1 MPIMYEKLPDFCFC
15 CAHIGHQYRE
25 CLNYKGQQKEDLP
38 YGGWMRAT
46 TQAKR
51 VKQNWN
57 RERVNREL
65 FQSKANV
72 TIASSP
78 KSHQNQHN
86 PLGKT
91 DHIRVKRV

>member
-1 MPIMYEKLPDFCFC
+1 MLKI
-15 CAHIGHQYRE
+15 QS
-25 CLNYKGQQKEDLP
+25 QQKEDLL
-38 YGGWMRAT
+38 YVGWMKAA

-57 RERVNREL
+57 RERVNRER

-78 KSHQNQHN
+78 KSHQNQHSS
-86 PLGKT
+86 LGKNRPYQGKEGT
-91 DHIRVKRV
+91 EGQYIGEPMDTSHKSGADIE

>member
-1 MPIMYEKLPDFCFC
+1 M
-15 CAHIGHQYRE
+15 
-25 CLNYKGQQKEDLP
+25 P
-38 YGGWMRAT
+38 YGGWMKAA

-72 TIASSP
+72 IIASSP
-78 KSHQNQHN
+78 KSHQNQHSS
-86 PLGKT
+86 LGKNRPYQGKEGT
-91 DHIRVKRV
+91 EGEYSGEPVDTSHKSGADIK